1 MRSRLNFLFV
11 VLIGAACSKPAD
23 TPRSTESGD
32 PATWQQYVYN
42 SDTSL
47 TLTPPDR
54 WINRFRTDTLPT
66 VERGTALPGA
76 LNLVYV
82 PVDSTAIPQ
91 TLVVVAMYD
100 SVAWRA
106 VKAEGGPP
114 PGDSVMTHNGRVYVL
129 SLPQS
134 NPFEAGSADALAF
147 DSLAL
152 TAAEKTR
159 LIKVP

>member
-1 MRSRLNFLFV
+1 MRSRLNFLLV
-11 VLIGAACSKPAD
+11 VLMGAACTKPAD
-23 TPRSTESGD
+23 TPPPGKLGD
-32 PATWQQYVYN
+32 SALAQMYVYN
-42 SDTSL
+42 NDRSL
-47 TLTPPDR
+47 TLTPPER
-54 WINRFRTDTLPT
+54 WTNRFRTDTLPT

-91 TLVVVAMYD
+91 TLVVVAVYD
-100 SVAWRA
+100 SAAWRA
-106 VKAEGGPP
+106 VKTEGGPP

-134 NPFEAGSADALAF
+134 NPFEAGSADALSF

-152 TAAEKTR
+152 TAAEKAR